1 MIDSV
6 WVRWSALVPS
16 AAAGEFHLRVWL
28 LRSTSMA
35 ASKDGSHLQAE
46 EIAKLILS
54 RMGNSQLLPIP
65 KIKQQGREWAKEV
78 LLPAS

>member
-1 MIDSV
+1 
-6 WVRWSALVPS
+6 
-16 AAAGEFHLRVWL
+16 
-28 LRSTSMA
+28 MA

-54 RMGNSQLLPIP
+54 RMGNSQLLSIP